1 MGTIIIVVTAAV
13 ATAKQWYRAYWL
25 TYALSNAF
33 FCICVFM
40 VLVCIWVCHLYN
52 GESFHL
58 INLSFRASSPL
69 SWYLHPPPS
78 VIRSSLV
85 GIIVWYCCL
94 IGSAASTRGPVD
106 GFHCSPR
113 EQSNRGDCRAGGRV
127 GAGFYF
133 WGYTIRT
140 LHHTLSLVTL
150 FALFMGWQICRFAFL
165 FFFDWCTTLFN
176 TNAEKCRLH

>member
-94 IGSAASTRGPVD
+94 IGSVASTRGPVD
-106 GFHCSPR
+106 GFHFSPR

-140 LHHTLSLVTL
+140 LHHTLCLS
-150 FALFMGWQICRFAFL
+150 
-165 FFFDWCTTLFN
+165 
-176 TNAEKCRLH
+176 